1 MRRGLG
7 KNLARARKLAR
18 YAAHAVRVM
27 AGRFGSCILLR
38 SKLTKAEAQPERL
51 CSTQEVLT
59 TRASTGLYTGGA
71 KPQTIQESYSKN
83 AGIGMTVMSHSLCIC
98 TQV

>member
-7 KNLARARKLAR
+7 KNLARARKLAK

-27 AGRFGSCILLR
+27 AGRFGSCILFR
-38 SKLTKAEAQPERL
+38 RKLTKAEAQFERL

-59 TRASTGLYTGGA
+59 TRASIGMYTGGA
-71 KPQTIQESYSKN
+71 RPQTYRRTTAEK
-83 AGIGMTVMSHSLCIC
+83 
-98 TQV
+98 QV